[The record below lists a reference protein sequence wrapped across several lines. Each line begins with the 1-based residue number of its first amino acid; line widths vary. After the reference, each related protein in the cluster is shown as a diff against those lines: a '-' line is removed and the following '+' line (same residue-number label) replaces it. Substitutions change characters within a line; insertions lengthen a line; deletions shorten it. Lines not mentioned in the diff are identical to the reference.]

1 MKKETY
7 ITLNEADL
15 QRIVKEYVLKEY
27 KEKVKSITFTRV
39 QESYNLIGTK
49 AIVKV

>member
-15 QRIVKEYVLKEY
+15 HRIVKEYVLKEY
-27 KEKVKSITFTRV
+27 KEKAISITFTRT